1 MVFTSD
7 IIKKFQTNYGV
18 IVIVNNCD
26 PIAAKDKSLPTSS
39 YLITSIDDD
48 DMWHDIVYGTK
59 VNIFDAYYD
68 HFGNVLKNMEWTNGT
83 RNPRLWGESSKKKK

>member
-7 IIKKFQTNYGV
+7 VIKKFQTNYSV
-18 IVIVNNCD
+18 VVIVNNCD

-39 YLITSIDDD
+39 YLITCEDNDDK
-48 DMWHDIVYGTK
+48 WYDIVYGMR

-68 HFGNVLKNMEWTNGT
+68 HFGNVLKKMEWTDGT
-83 RNPRLWGESSKKKK
+83 RNPKLWGESSKKKK